1 MTDNAFAPPRANLET
16 QTGPQALWEMPF
28 KELKKLYLASVNI
41 RALGILYG
49 LGAFGGLLAGAL
61 LFSGKIEP
69 WLGFVLLAS
78 GVVSVA
84 ACISSY
90 TRPGWGKVVGI
101 LLCVLSLL
109 NVPWG
114 TLIGILGLIAYANG
128 GKLFGP
134 DRLLHKDVVAVYK
147 VRKKEKA

>member
-61 LFSGKIEP
+61 LLGAAASAW
-69 WLGFVLLAS
+69 WL
-78 GVVSVA
+78 
-84 ACISSY
+84 
-90 TRPGWGKVVGI
+90 RR
-101 LLCVLSLL
+101 
-109 NVPWG
+109 
-114 TLIGILGLIAYANG
+114 AYLQYMA
-128 GKLFGP
+128 
-134 DRLLHKDVVAVYK
+134 
-147 VRKKEKA
+147 

>member
-16 QTGPQALWEMPF
+16 QTGPQELWEMPF
-28 KELKKLYLASVNI
+28 KDLKKLYLASVNI

-49 LGAFGGLLAGAL
+49 LGALGGLVAGVLLVNGSMESGLA
-61 LFSGKIEP
+61 
-69 WLGFVLLAS
+69 FVLLGS

-101 LLCVLSLL
+101 LLCILSLFNFPL
-109 NVPWG
+109 G
-114 TLIGILGLIAYANG
+114 TLIGILGLIAYYNG

-134 DRLLHKDVVAVYK
+134 NRLLHKDVVAVYK
-147 VRKKEKA
+147 VRKKDKA